1 MGLNLDLPNE
11 LLHRLAHIPPLQ
23 AVILF
28 GSYARGEADKRSDID
43 LLLIFDKRREIKKV
57 EKELLN
63 ILDEFRELP
72 LVFSKRGR
80 DEVSDDPSFF
90 YNVFR
95 EGYVLYKRPGTELL
109 PAAIARE
116 KQAIVYSYRLGSL
129 PHGQKLR
136 FNAALFTH
144 TIKKKYRYV
153 GLLERVHGDKLGNG
167 VIMIPANAE
176 REVDELFGEF
186 GIVPKKR
193 YVWEVSSLYR

>member
-1 MGLNLDLPNE
+1 MRLNLDLPNE
-11 LLHRLAHIPPLQ
+11 LVHRLARLPSLQ

-43 LLLIFDKRREIKKV
+43 LLLIFDKKSDIKKV
-57 EKELLN
+57 GKKLLDV
-63 ILDEFRELP
+63 LDEFRELP

-80 DEVSDDPSFF
+80 DEVSEDLSFF

-116 KQAIVYSYRLGSL
+116 KQAIIYAYGLGSL
-129 PHGQKLR
+129 PHSQKLK

-144 TIKKKYRYV
+144 TVKKKYRYV
-153 GLLERVHGDKLGNG
+153 GLLERVHGEKLGNG
-167 VIMIPANAE
+167 AIMIPANAE
-176 REVDELFGEF
+176 RQIDALFEEF
-186 GIVPKKR
+186 GIAPKKR
-193 YVWEVSSLYR
+193 YIWEMSSLYR